1 MVSKMK
7 KMPYEDADFSFLE
20 KTSYDDEFIINNFRF
35 DYVTRTTK
43 QSTLDDAKNFDF
55 SYLDKVWEPID

>member
-1 MVSKMK
+1 MK
-7 KMPYEDADFSFLE
+7 KMPYGDADFSFLE
-20 KTSYDDEFIINNFRF
+20 KTSYDDEFITNNFRF

-43 QSTLDDAKNFDF
+43 QSALDDAKNFDF